1 MRRRSRGGV
10 ASARPAPREDLRAL
24 PRGLQPQTSWLRT
37 SDGVRFTADDLRVL
51 AFDLG
56 WLAAH

>member
-1 MRRRSRGGV
+1 
-10 ASARPAPREDLRAL
+10 
-24 PRGLQPQTSWLRT
+24 LQPQTSWLRT